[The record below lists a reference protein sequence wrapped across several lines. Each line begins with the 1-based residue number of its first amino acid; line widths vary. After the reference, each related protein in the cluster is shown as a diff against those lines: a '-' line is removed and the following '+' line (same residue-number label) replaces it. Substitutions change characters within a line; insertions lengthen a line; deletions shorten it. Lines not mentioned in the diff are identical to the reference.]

1 MPNSFNGH
9 QAVVTDPTTEPI
21 FSSNCKVR
29 GGVWTGM
36 LAAATLQIIDLNGRE
51 FNYSTPEAD
60 YPVDIGPLGWLNGF
74 GVPVIS
80 SGELKLFFD
89 K

>member
-1 MPNSFNGH
+1 MANSWNGH
-9 QAVVTDPTTEPI
+9 QAIVDTPTTEPI
-21 FSSNCKVR
+21 FDSNCKIK

-36 LAAATLQIIDLNGRE
+36 LAAATLVIVDLNGKA
-51 FNYSTPEAD
+51 FDYSTPEAD

-74 GVPVIS
+74 AVPTIS
-80 SGELKLFFD
+80 SGQLKLFFD